1 MVLGGSEMFKILVV
15 EDDKDLNKTV
25 CSFLNHSG
33 YESVG
38 CLNANDAYIRCK
50 QNKFQRRLMICQKW

>member
-1 MVLGGSEMFKILVV
+1 MFKILVV